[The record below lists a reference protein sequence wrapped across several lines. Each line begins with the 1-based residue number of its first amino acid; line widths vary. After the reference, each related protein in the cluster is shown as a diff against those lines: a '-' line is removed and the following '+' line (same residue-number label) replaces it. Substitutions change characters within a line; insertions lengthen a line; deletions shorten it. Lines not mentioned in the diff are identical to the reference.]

1 MFFSREKECNV
12 FNFRP
17 SYSRKHLKTENI
29 FINSKIKV
37 MKKVSLFSMIV
48 ACFLLVTNLA
58 NATGSR
64 TEFKDFSITP
74 MDDLVMGKK
83 VEAVWT
89 ISYSSDEKPVTV
101 VKRNTIDGTE
111 YVVHSQFFE
120 VSYVATSE
128 GFGTKQ
134 VRNSWRNVPK
144 KINKAVISQDEFMRQ
159 QVITPNQVDDKK
171 ALGLI
176 ASYLPDLINDGYTHL
191 LN

>member
-1 MFFSREKECNV
+1 
-12 FNFRP
+12 
-17 SYSRKHLKTENI
+17 
-29 FINSKIKV
+29 
-37 MKKVSLFSMIV
+37 MKKVSLFSAIV
-48 ACFLLVTNLA
+48 TCLFLVSNLA

-64 TEFKDFSITP
+64 SEFKDFSITP
-74 MDDLVMGKK
+74 MNDLNMGKK

-89 ISYSSDEKPVTV
+89 IRYSSDEKPVTV
-101 VKRNTIDGTE
+101 VKRNTLDGTE

-120 VSYVATSE
+120 ISYLATSE
-128 GFGTKQ
+128 GFGTKA

-144 KINKAVISQDEFMRQ
+144 KINNAVISHDEFMKQ
-159 QVITPNQVDDKK
+159 QVITPNMVNDEK